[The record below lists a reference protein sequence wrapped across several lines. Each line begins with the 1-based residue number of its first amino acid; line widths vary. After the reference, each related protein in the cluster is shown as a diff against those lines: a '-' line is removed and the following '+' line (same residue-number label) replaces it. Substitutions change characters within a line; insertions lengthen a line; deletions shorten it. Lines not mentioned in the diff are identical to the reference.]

1 MNRGY
6 IFMTT
11 AVTWQSNSPEQLL
24 KERFHISTGFHVGQR
39 DIIERLV
46 QGKRLLVIQR
56 TGWGKS
62 LCYQMASLYYP
73 HLTLVFSPLK
83 ALMRDQCQR
92 CNDVYGIPAGI
103 VSSEFELAENRAML
117 ERAVDGQ
124 LKILFIAPER
134 LDNADWQRSVTQ
146 MRISMIVVDEAHCI
160 STWGHDFR
168 PHYQRIVRLLSALP
182 GDIPVLALT
191 ATANKRVEADV
202 LAQIGV
208 GEQGAQVVRGSMQRP
223 NLYLNVVELRGEREK
238 LAYLAEFL
246 PRLPGT
252 GIIYTATQHDAEMV
266 AAFLQQ
272 QGIEAEYYHAKRDE
286 DVRQAI
292 ERQFMSNGY
301 KVVCSTNALG
311 MGIDKPDIR
320 FVIHFQ
326 FPGSPI
332 HYYQEIGRAGR
343 DGKVAWCLLLFDQND
358 LRVQEYFIQSAKPAA
373 QYYEFVLSLLQV
385 KPCGQQEIMQLTG
398 YAQKTVQQILF
409 DLEELHIIE
418 RDAKERTYSATQQ
431 LAKIEFSSYDA
442 VREQKQRELQD
453 IQDYARLRTCY
464 MEYLTTYLGD
474 EPGSGCRCCGNCRAS
489 NFPVVRY
496 STRIEQ
502 AARHFLEVEY
512 LPRIEKRGGERRPE
526 HEAGWSLS
534 YHGGTRTGKLVR
546 ASKYEEAGPFSPDL
560 VRRAIEVIRAR
571 YPIEA
576 IDGIVSVPPTKS
588 GALVETF
595 AGQVAEQLSIA
606 YMPVVVKVRETY
618 EQKSLTN
625 WVQKRDNVKGAF
637 SVPAPEQVA
646 GCTLLVIDDI
656 YDSGYMLREVGL
668 TLMRA
673 GAKAVYPFT
682 ITRTAHSDDQ

>member
-1 MNRGY
+1 MQAP
-6 IFMTT
+6 
-11 AVTWQSNSPEQLL
+11 AVTWQSTSPEQLL
-24 KERFHISTGFHVGQR
+24 KERFHISTGFHHGQR
-39 DIIERLV
+39 DIIEQLV
-46 QGKRLLVIQR
+46 HGRRLLVIQR

-73 HLTLVFSPLK
+73 HLTVVFSPLK

-92 CNDVYGIPAGI
+92 CNDEYGIPAGI
-103 VSSEFELAENRAML
+103 VSSEFAPDENRAML
-117 ERAVDGQ
+117 ERAIDGQ

-134 LDNADWQRSVTQ
+134 LDNTDWQRSVTQ
-146 MRISMIVVDEAHCI
+146 MRISMIVIDEAHCI

-182 GDIPVLALT
+182 RTIPVLALT

-202 LAQIGV
+202 LGQIGA
-208 GEQGAQVVRGSMQRP
+208 GAQVIRGTMQRP
-223 NLYLNVVELRGEREK
+223 NLYLNVVELRGDREK

-272 QGIEAEYYHAKRDE
+272 QGVQAEYYHARRE
-286 DVRQAI
+286 EEVRRSI
-292 ERQFMSNGY
+292 EQQFMANRY

-326 FPGSPI
+326 VPGSPI

-343 DGKVAWCLLLFDQND
+343 DGKVSWCVLLFDPAD
-358 LRVQEYFIQSAKPAA
+358 LQIQEYFIQSAKPAA
-373 QYYEFVLSLLQV
+373 QCYEFVLSLLQV
-385 KPCGQQEIMQLTG
+385 TPLGQQELMRLTG
-398 YAQKTVQQILF
+398 YAQTVVQNILF
-409 DLEELHIIE
+409 DLEEQHLIE
-418 RDAKERTYSATQQ
+418 RNVKERTYAA
-431 LAKIEFSSYDA
+431 LPRFAKLEFHAYDT
-442 VREQKQRELQD
+442 VREQKLRELQD
-453 IQDYARLRTCY
+453 IQDYARLRTCF
-464 MEYLTTYLGD
+464 MEYLSTYLGD
-474 EPGSGCRCCGNCRAS
+474 EPGNGCRVCGNCRSS
-489 NFPVVRY
+489 NFPVIRY
-496 STRIEQ
+496 LTRIYH
-502 AARHFLEVEY
+502 AAVSFLEEEY

-526 HEAGWSLS
+526 HEGGWSLS
-534 YHGGTRTGKLVR
+534 YHASTRVGRQVR
-546 ASKYEEAGPFSPDL
+546 ASKYEEAGPFPPGL
-560 VRRAIEVIRAR
+560 VQRAVEIIRAR
-571 YPIEA
+571 YPSEA
-576 IDGIVSVPPTKS
+576 IDGIVSVPPTRS

-595 AGQVAEQLSIA
+595 ARQVAEQLGITYAPVIA
-606 YMPVVVKVRETY
+606 KIRETH
-618 EQKSLTN
+618 EQKSLSN
-625 WVQKRDNVKGAF
+625 WVQKKENVKGAF
-637 SVPAPEQVA
+637 SVASPEEVA
-646 GCTLLVIDDI
+646 GRTFLVIDDI